1 MDEIPVRSCCN
12 SVPKEYSLLIKLP
25 SVFMI
30 EFLLIYSIPK
40 PAALHLMTLLYRL
53 DMA

>member
-1 MDEIPVRSCCN
+1 MHTAYRTVTWAQ
-12 SVPKEYSLLIKLP
+12 
-25 SVFMI
+25 